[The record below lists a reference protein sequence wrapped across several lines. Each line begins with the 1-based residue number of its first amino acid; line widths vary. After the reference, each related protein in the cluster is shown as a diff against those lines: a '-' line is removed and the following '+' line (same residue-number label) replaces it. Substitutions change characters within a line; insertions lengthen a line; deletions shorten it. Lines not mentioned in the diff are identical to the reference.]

1 MPVETLSQHCNL
13 CSTDPP
19 FELTLSIS
27 FLSNGLQPELSSD
40 LWAPSA
46 LPFLSAPSHC
56 SLSLFVCG
64 QLNSR
69 DGGDGALLEPCWFEW
84 LEKPH
89 LLLAH
94 GVSRRFVRLLWS
106 PPTSPCPINH
116 FLSKL
121 SLFDWGN
128 QEFPLYLP
136 LISKPALPLNTKWWF
151 WDDPRTGRTTWWAK
165 SDVIYC
171 ICACAKASETQ
182 CGAIT
187 QSGTDLHIRPPV
199 PLRLAVILQ
208 HFQGFPDFNYLQS
221 Q

>member
-1 MPVETLSQHCNL
+1 MEVT
-13 CSTDPP
+13 
-19 FELTLSIS
+19 
-27 FLSNGLQPELSSD
+27 
-40 LWAPSA
+40 
-46 LPFLSAPSHC
+46 
-56 SLSLFVCG
+56 
-64 QLNSR
+64 
-69 DGGDGALLEPCWFEW
+69 EPCWFEW

-136 LISKPALPLNTKWWF
+136 LISKPALPLNIKWWF

-171 ICACAKASETQ
+171 ICACAKASETVRCNHAERHRFTHQ
-182 CGAIT
+182 ATCATKISCHFTAFSRISRFQLFTVPVVKEHSCKCPVRYSINSWSSWPRQSSLFFACPPRGLSLFSSEGLGGARS
-187 QSGTDLHIRPPV
+187 SGFISWV
-199 PLRLAVILQ
+199 
-208 HFQGFPDFNYLQS
+208 
-221 Q
+221 